1 MQERFDRALFATVL
15 VALALLISVSSAA
28 RFPGMLRQTRPM
40 LGVSTSE
47 SFSESVAGNRYTSL
61 R

>member
-1 MQERFDRALFATVL
+1 MQERFDRALFATIL

-28 RFPGMLRQTRPM
+28 RFPGMLRPAKQTVG
-40 LGVSTSE
+40 LGSVSS
-47 SFSESVAGNRYTSL
+47 SGLSSHYTVL